1 MMFSLAEMRALQG
14 GGRFADTCRPTE
26 EDALG
31 RCRSTRLF
39 RCGCCGPRLWRKRR
53 QFWMRL
59 LPFLKLYECERCGA
73 RVLAS
78 RIAKRRVQ
86 PVYLPS
92 AAFTQLLPSAATPC
106 QQS

>member
-1 MMFSLAEMRALQG
+1 MRALQG
-14 GGRFADTCRPTE
+14 LGRLLDTCRPAGE
-26 EDALG
+26 GDPG
-31 RCRSTRLF
+31 RSRNTRLF

-53 QFWMRL
+53 RLWMRL

-92 AAFTQLLPSAATPC
+92 AALTHLLSSSATPW
-106 QQS
+106 QPS